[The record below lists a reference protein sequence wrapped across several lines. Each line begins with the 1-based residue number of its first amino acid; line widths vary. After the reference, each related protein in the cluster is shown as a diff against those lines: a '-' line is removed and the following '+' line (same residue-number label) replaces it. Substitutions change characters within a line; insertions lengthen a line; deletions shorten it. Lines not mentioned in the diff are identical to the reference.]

1 MIYILYAILGMVL
14 YFIKIGLLQSFL
26 ILLIVLAIDITTV
39 LVIDITTRI
48 KANYYD

>member
-14 YFIKIGLLQSFL
+14 SFLKIGLLESFL
-26 ILLIVLAIDITTV
+26 IILIV